1 MPLKLRVMSLSIHII
16 FLWRLHFQDKIHVS
30 IWLGLLKHLKLQI
43 WGWIILYLLRFYLN
57 VFSPLFWPICSS
69 EEFWFAWFILISY
82 TIQPS
87 VTENMK
93 RLVCFSLIKSITIL
107 YTLFQNGHHFSILL
121 FSCKEALVAS
131 FLNSKFQR
139 IFSLN
144 KATRATLQVN
154 KRILKWWPFWN
165 KVVKTP

>member
-1 MPLKLRVMSLSIHII
+1 MSLSIHII
-16 FLWRLHFQDKIHVS
+16 FLWRLDFQDKIHVS

-107 YTLFQNGHHFSILL
+107 YTLFQMATILVFFCFL
-121 FSCKEALVAS
+121 ANKPLLPHSWTQNSNEYFLLTRQQGLLCK
-131 FLNSKFQR
+131 
-139 IFSLN
+139 
-144 KATRATLQVN
+144 
-154 KRILKWWPFWN
+154 
-165 KVVKTP
+165 